1 MNGKQNLNISIEK
14 DELSKLL
21 RIADPFLMI
30 DKVYDIIPGKSGL
43 GIKTL
48 SNISW
53 FYKCHFIDNPVMPG
67 TLQQEAMLQTVIAV
81 ILSDKD
87 LKNRNYLI
95 SKSSCNFYSKIE
107 NEGELKINAELLNYS
122 RGGVEAKANIIFNE
136 KKVSDGLFKLFDPS
150 LLRINE

>member
-14 DELSKLL
+14 EELSKLL

-53 FYKCHFIDNPVMPG
+53 FYKCHFIDSPVMPG

-81 ILSDKD
+81 ISDKD
-87 LKNRNYLI
+87 LKNEI
-95 SKSSCNFYSKIE
+95 ICSKSSCNFYSKIE
-107 NEGELKINAELLNYS
+107 NEEIKINAGY
-122 RGGVEAKANIIFNE
+122 
-136 KKVSDGLFKLFDPS
+136 
-150 LLRINE
+150 